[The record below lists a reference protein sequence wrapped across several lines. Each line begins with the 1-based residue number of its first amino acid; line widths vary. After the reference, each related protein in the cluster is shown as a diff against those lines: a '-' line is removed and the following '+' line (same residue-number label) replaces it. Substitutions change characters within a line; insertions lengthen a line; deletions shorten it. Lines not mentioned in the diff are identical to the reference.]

1 MLRAAAAMIAHDDV
15 PYMVLLRARF
25 IVTPMIAHRA
35 VVSYTA
41 VSTLPKRSLLIDRR
55 FVFCDTAL

>member
-1 MLRAAAAMIAHDDV
+1 
-15 PYMVLLRARF
+15 MVLLRARF
-25 IVTPMIAHRA
+25 IVTPMITHRA

-41 VSTLPKRSLLIDRR
+41 FSPLPAIIADGFIIADRGR